1 MKFTGKLANV
11 VGIQN
16 LTINIA
22 VTYKMHAYK
31 IRISVILKENAFL
44 KLYN

>member
-11 VGIQN
+11 VGIQD
-16 LTINIA
+16 LMINIA
-22 VTYKMHAYK
+22 VTYQMYAYK

-44 KLYN
+44 